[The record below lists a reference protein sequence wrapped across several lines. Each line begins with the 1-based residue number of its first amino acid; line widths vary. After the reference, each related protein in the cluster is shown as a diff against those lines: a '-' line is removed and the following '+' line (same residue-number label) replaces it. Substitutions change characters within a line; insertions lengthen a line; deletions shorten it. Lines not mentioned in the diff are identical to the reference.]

1 MIFYSIMYQGDVM
14 KKIIE
19 IKSKNSLFSSILFL
33 IFGIVLFTNPGG
45 IVKFL
50 SYITGGILILIGG
63 TNLISYRKV
72 LKKLN
77 IEETSKLISGII
89 LVVLGLV
96 VIIFSSF
103 IETTIR
109 LVFGAWIIYN
119 GIMKLIDSMAII
131 NDKTMFYVNLCISI
145 LMIIV
150 GFYVALTGL
159 AYKMIGL
166 FIMVYSILDIVSFI
180 SYKSTK

>member
-1 MIFYSIMYQGDVM
+1 M
-14 KKIIE
+14 KKITIFE
-19 IKSKNSLFSSILFL
+19 NKNSLFNSILFL
-33 IFGIVLFTNPGG
+33 IFGIILFTNPNG

-50 SYITGGILILIGG
+50 SYITGGILIIIGI
-63 TNLISYRKV
+63 TNLFSYRKI

-89 LVVLGLV
+89 LIILGLI
-96 VIIFSSF
+96 VILFSSF

-109 LVFGAWIIYN
+109 LVFGAWIIYS
-119 GIMKLIDSMAII
+119 GVIKLIESITFKS
-131 NDKTMFYVNLCISI
+131 DKVTFYVNLAISI

-150 GFYVALTGL
+150 GFYVALTDL

-166 FIMVYSILDIVSFI
+166 FIMVYSILDII
-180 SYKSTK
+180 SYIFYKRVKM

>member
-1 MIFYSIMYQGDVM
+1 MKNMI
-14 KKIIE
+14 KKE
-19 IKSKNSLFSSILFL
+19 KNSVFGSIIFL
-33 IFGIVLFTNPGG
+33 LFGIILFTNPGG
-45 IVKFL
+45 IVKFI
-50 SYITGGILILIGG
+50 SYITGGILILIGIINILG
-63 TNLISYRKV
+63 YNKT

-77 IEETSKLISGII
+77 IEETSKLISGVVLII
-89 LVVLGLV
+89 LGLV

-109 LVFGAWIIYN
+109 LVFGAWIIYS
-119 GIMKLIDSMAII
+119 GIMKLIDSLNIK
-131 NDKTMFYVNLCISI
+131 NDKTTYYINLGVSI

-166 FIMVYSILDIVSFI
+166 FIMIYSILDIISFV
-180 SYKSTK
+180 SYKSSK

>member
-1 MIFYSIMYQGDVM
+1 MKNMI
-14 KKIIE
+14 KKE
-19 IKSKNSLFSSILFL
+19 KNS
-33 IFGIVLFTNPGG
+33 IFGSIIFLLFGIILFTNPGG
-45 IVKFL
+45 ILKFI
-50 SYITGGILILIGG
+50 SYITGGILILIGIINILG
-63 TNLISYRKV
+63 YNKT

-77 IEETSKLISGII
+77 VEETSKLISGVVLII
-89 LVVLGLV
+89 LGLV

-109 LVFGAWIIYN
+109 LVFGAWIIYS
-119 GIMKLIDSMAII
+119 GIMKLIDSLNIK
-131 NDKTMFYVNLCISI
+131 NDKTTYYINLGVSI

-166 FIMVYSILDIVSFI
+166 FIMIYSILDIVSFI
-180 SYKSTK
+180 SYKRTK